1 MFEIDS
7 TITKTAFEGLN
18 VVKLASG
25 EDCETLLISLE
36 KKSTFPEHTSPRD
49 ALLVVL
55 DGAIVFSIT
64 NSEYQLQKHQTFTFP
79 AHFKH
84 KVYAKEDSKFLIIR

>member
-1 MFEIDS
+1 MFEIRS
-7 TITKTAFEGLN
+7 TITETAFEGLK

-25 EDCETLLISLE
+25 EGCETLLISLE
-36 KKSTFPEHTSPRD
+36 KKITFPEHTSPRD

-55 DGAIVFSIT
+55 EGVIVFSIT
-64 NSEYQLQKHQTFTFP
+64 NSEYQLEKHQTFAFP

-84 KVYAKEDSKFLIIR
+84 TVYAKEDSKFLIIR